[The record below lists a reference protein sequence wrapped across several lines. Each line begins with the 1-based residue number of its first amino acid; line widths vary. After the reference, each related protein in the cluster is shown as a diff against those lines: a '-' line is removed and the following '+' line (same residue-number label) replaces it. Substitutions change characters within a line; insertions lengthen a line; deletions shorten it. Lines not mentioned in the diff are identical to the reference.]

1 MANDAPSAEQAIRQR
16 AEEALRQQTDRALE
30 EDASLSREAIRDAL
44 VCEDDAVLLF
54 EQRAVTNA
62 NRGIFVFAIK
72 RDGVI
77 GKCIEESLRA

>member
-1 MANDAPSAEQAIRQR
+1 MKSERRSDGS
-16 AEEALRQQTDRALE
+16 THVK
-30 EDASLSREAIRDAL
+30 REAIRDAL

-72 RDGVI
+72 RDGVV

>member
-1 MANDAPSAEQAIRQR
+1 MKSERR
-16 AEEALRQQTDRALE
+16 SDR
-30 EDASLSREAIRDAL
+30 STHVKCEAIRDAL

-72 RDGVI
+72 RNGVV